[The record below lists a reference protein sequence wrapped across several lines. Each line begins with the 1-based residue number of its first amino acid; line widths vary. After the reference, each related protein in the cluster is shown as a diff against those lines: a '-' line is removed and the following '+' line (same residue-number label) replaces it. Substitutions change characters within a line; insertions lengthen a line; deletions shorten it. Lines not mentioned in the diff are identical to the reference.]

1 MSRPIYVILPAAL
14 VTAVLPH
21 LPQAAPQGCREYR
34 LCGLAGVCACG
45 HLGGEVPLFVGG
57 RELPVE
63 GLGGEGGGRA
73 LLP

>member
-1 MSRPIYVILPAAL
+1 MNINEPPHLCYPSGGPG
-14 VTAVLPH
+14 LPH